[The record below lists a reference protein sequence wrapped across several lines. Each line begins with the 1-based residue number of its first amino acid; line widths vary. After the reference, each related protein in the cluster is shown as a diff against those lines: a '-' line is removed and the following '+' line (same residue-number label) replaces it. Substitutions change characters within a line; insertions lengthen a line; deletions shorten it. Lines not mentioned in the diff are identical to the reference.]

1 MGMTYD
7 NISDN
12 TQSWFASSL
21 ALRNAHLELV
31 ERRRQNGDSE
41 DVLRLAYDF
50 IQRGSKTGVLLDGHD
65 ERESIQSLLD
75 YWANILE
82 RAGKISPDAT
92 LVDFDKELAPELPDE
107 ACPYL
112 GLSAFVEKDTLRFF
126 GRKRLIE
133 ELVERLRESPLLVL
147 VGSSGSGKSSVVRA
161 GLIPILKAGAITG
174 SERWIYLEPIV
185 PGPAP
190 LDTLTG
196 LLERGVAPA
205 AAGGEAASGAKTHYL
220 SPNVLVIDQFEEIFT
235 LCRSESE
242 RQQFAKLL
250 VKLMHDA
257 MQTWRIILTLRT
269 DFETYIVRFPEL
281 QILFDRGK
289 VQVPA
294 LSASELREVIERPA
308 EQVGLKFEAGVIEAL
323 LNDILGEPAALPL
336 LQFTLLRLWECR
348 VRNRIEWQ
356 AYHAIGN
363 ARTALA
369 QSADDFY
376 KNLIPEDQVTVRRIL
391 LTMVRPGEGLE
402 VTNNRTL
409 RELLYRAGEAR
420 DRVDRVLDKLI
431 TRGLIRQT
439 EGAQP
444 ELTQIEIAHEALIRN
459 WPTFAGWLEDE
470 RDTMRRRL
478 RLTAA
483 AEEWRDQEYD
493 PRVLLREPLLSDAL
507 NYRDLNELERA
518 FLQAS
523 VLSAKRA
530 EEAREVSRQNEID
543 QLKAINTE
551 LERRIAAEEELARER
566 LVTEQKILR
575 LRLLLYIFVFLT
587 ISLIAFYI
595 FFSPIIP

>member
-1 MGMTYD
+1 MSMTRDNTYD
-7 NISDN
+7 D
-12 TQSWFASSL
+12 TQSWFTSSL
-21 ALRNAHLELV
+21 ALRNAHLELI
-31 ERRRQNGDSE
+31 ERRRQSGDSE
-41 DVLRLAYDF
+41 EMLRSVYDF

-82 RAGKISPDAT
+82 RAGKIPPDAT
-92 LVDFDKELAPELPDE
+92 LISFDRNLAPELPDD

-112 GLSAFVEKDTLRFF
+112 GLAAFVEKDAMRFF

-133 ELVERLRESPLLVL
+133 ELVERLRKTPLLAV

-161 GLIPILKAGAITG
+161 GLIPTLKVGAIAG
-174 SERWIYLEPIV
+174 SEQWSYLEPIV

-190 LDTLTG
+190 MDTLTG
-196 LLERGVAPA
+196 FLEREVVPFTV
-205 AAGGEAASGAKTHYL
+205 GEEVASGVKTDFL
-220 SPNVLVIDQFEEIFT
+220 RPNILVIDQFEEIFT
-235 LCRSESE
+235 LCRSEAE
-242 RQQFAKLL
+242 RQQFAMLLLKLIR
-250 VKLMHDA
+250 DA
-257 MQTWRIILTLRT
+257 MQPWRIILTLRS

-281 QILFDRGK
+281 QLLFDQGK

-294 LSASELREVIERPA
+294 LSASELREVIKRPA

-348 VRNRIEWQ
+348 ARNRIEWQ
-356 AYHAIGN
+356 AYRAIGS

-402 VTNNRTL
+402 VTNNRIL

-439 EGAQP
+439 ESTQP
-444 ELTQIEIAHEALIRN
+444 ELAQIEIAHEALIRN
-459 WPTFAGWLEDE
+459 WPTFANWLEDE
-470 RDTMRRRL
+470 RERLRRRL

-507 NYRDLNELERA
+507 NYRDLNELEQS

-523 VLSAKRA
+523 VISAKRA
-530 EEAREVSRQNEID
+530 EEARELARQNEIE
-543 QLKAINTE
+543 QLKALNTE
-551 LERRIAAEEELARER
+551 LERRIIAENELAKEKRR
-566 LVTEQKILR
+566 RYATLVF
-575 LRLLLYIFVFLT
+575 LLAFLVLAIFVFYL
-587 ISLIAFYI
+587 
-595 FFSPIIP
+595 FFLPVLPL